1 MTVKNIKTGE
11 IKEIRLIEFLDDWLK
26 ENSIYEEIIPTE
38 N

>member
-11 IKEIRLIEFLDDWLK
+11 IKEIRLIEFLEDWL
-26 ENSIYEEIIPTE
+26 EGDSIYEIVAE